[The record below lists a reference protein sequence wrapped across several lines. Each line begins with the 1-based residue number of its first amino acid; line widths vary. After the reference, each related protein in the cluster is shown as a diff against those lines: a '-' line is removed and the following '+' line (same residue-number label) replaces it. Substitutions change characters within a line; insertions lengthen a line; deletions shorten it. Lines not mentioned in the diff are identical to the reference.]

1 MARLAASESKVGAH
15 RQQPTTPNQPYN
27 TIPDKKTFQKIRLD
41 LHDILEIETKPAN
54 GGEAY
59 VRVEPLVT
67 MGQLTAAL
75 TPLGWT
81 VPVLPELDDL
91 TIGGLIAGGLLAVD
105 HQRMTDRRS

>member
-1 MARLAASESKVGAH
+1 MHNL
-15 RQQPTTPNQPYN
+15 
-27 TIPDKKTFQKIRLD
+27 IDKKTFHKVRLD
-41 LHDILEIETKPAN
+41 LHDILEIETSPADR
-54 GGEAY
+54 GEAY

-91 TIGGLIAGGLLAVD
+91 TIGGLIAGTSLCN
-105 HQRMTDRRS
+105 